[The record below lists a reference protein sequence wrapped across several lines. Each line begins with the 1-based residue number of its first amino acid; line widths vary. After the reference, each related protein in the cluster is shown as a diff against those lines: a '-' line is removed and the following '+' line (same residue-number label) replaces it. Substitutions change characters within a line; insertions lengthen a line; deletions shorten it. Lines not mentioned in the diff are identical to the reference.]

1 LLAGVLV
8 DHPVVFGAGL
18 VVAGVGASGFFP
30 LAFSAAGNTAGVAPG
45 AGAATVSLT
54 ARLGFLFEP
63 LLMGGL
69 AELVGLRWAFAAVA
83 AVALGL
89 AAAAGRIIPSTD
101 RAGGAR
107 PGGERPGDAPP
118 VTDLRAC

>member
-1 LLAGVLV
+1 
-8 DHPVVFGAGL
+8 VFAAGL

-45 AGAATVSLT
+45 AGAATVSLS
-54 ARLGFLFEP
+54 ARLGFLIEP

-89 AAAAGRIIPSTD
+89 AAAARRIIPPTD
-101 RAGGAR
+101 QPAGTGAGGAR
-107 PGGERPGDAPP
+107 LGARPGETPP